1 MFPQNCNILVCDDS
15 KVSRSLAIK
24 FLNNQG
30 YKNIDEA
37 DCAESALKLLFE
49 SPIRRYELL
58 LLDISMPGILGTELV
73 EKIRKSGSKYK
84 DVSIIM
90 ISAES
95 EKKTVLDALLN
106 GANDYI
112 LKPLTNEILSNKMQV
127 VWDKLPDDKK
137 SNVILRSK

>member
-1 MFPQNCNILVCDDS
+1 
-15 KVSRSLAIK
+15 
-24 FLNNQG
+24 
-30 YKNIDEA
+30 
-37 DCAESALKLLFE
+37 
-49 SPIRRYELL
+49 
-58 LLDISMPGILGTELV
+58 
-73 EKIRKSGSKYK
+73 
-84 DVSIIM
+84 M

>member
-1 MFPQNCNILVCDDS
+1 MFPINCNVLVCDDS
-15 KVSRSLAIK
+15 KVSRTLAIK
-24 FLNNQG
+24 FLNAQG

-37 DCAESALKLLFE
+37 DCAESAMHLLFE
-49 SPIRRYELL
+49 NCQKRYELL

-73 EKIRKSGSKYK
+73 EKIRQSGTKYK

-95 EKKTVLDALLN
+95 EKQIVLDALVN

-112 LKPLTNEILSNKMQV
+112 LKPLTQETLTNKMQI

-137 SNVILRSK
+137 SNVILRSS